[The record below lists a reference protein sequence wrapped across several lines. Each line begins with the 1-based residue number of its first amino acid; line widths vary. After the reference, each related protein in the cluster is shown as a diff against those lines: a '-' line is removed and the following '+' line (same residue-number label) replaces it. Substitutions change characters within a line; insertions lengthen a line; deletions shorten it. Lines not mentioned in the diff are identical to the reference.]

1 MSKIHFDIIEPAFRS
16 SGYNLVV
23 LENDNRDAINTG
35 LRFVNNDACYPSL
48 MVVGQIMDAVLSG
61 KYDMTKT
68 AVLMSQTGGGCRA
81 SNYMGFIRRALA
93 KAGYPDV
100 PVISINLAS
109 LEKNPGFKFTPAL
122 VQKGMYGL
130 VFGDIFLRCLY
141 HVRPYEAEPGSANAL
156 HEKWKEK
163 CIAFLSQDKLL
174 SHRTYKKMCREMI
187 RDFDKLP
194 ILDIQK
200 PRVGIVGEIL
210 VKFAPAANNHL
221 VELLESEGAEAVV
234 PDLLDFFLYCFYNAN
249 FKAEKLGMSDKS
261 VSKWE
266 RGVCLPDVSVYKELC
281 SILGISLNEFLAGED
296 IAQEN
301 MIQKSET
308 NIIEVIR
315 DNINKQK
322 CLKVMRCIL
331 LVISICAVAVIGF
344 IIYRLKKP
352 QNYISP
358 IAKDSIEMQT
368 AELLA
373 GPDGAFIYKF
383 VTTDEYKKLRLHIYQ
398 YESGKLSNQDKVE
411 IGFED
416 IGSPKSGEI
425 VMVPDFGNYV
435 IKLIISGDGSKL
447 STEIPVLENVEDREY
462 YGRSATEIQ
471 NVVDIRYNKQ
481 QPLIAFLYD
490 DDTMSVPALDDLI
503 NSQTD
508 LLSKNDYVYYVAF
521 EFCK

>member
-1 MSKIHFDIIEPAFRS
+1 MDLIKI
-16 SGYNLVV
+16 
-23 LENDNRDAINTG
+23 
-35 LRFVNNDACYPSL
+35 
-48 MVVGQIMDAVLSG
+48 G
-61 KYDMTKT
+61 KYIAGKRKSLGMT
-68 AVLMSQTGGGCRA
+68 
-81 SNYMGFIRRALA
+81 
-93 KAGYPDV
+93 
-100 PVISINLAS
+100 
-109 LEKNPGFKFTPAL
+109 
-122 VQKGMYGL
+122 QKQL
-130 VFGDIFLRCLY
+130 
-141 HVRPYEAEPGSANAL
+141 
-156 HEKWKEK
+156 
-163 CIAFLSQDKLL
+163 
-174 SHRTYKKMCREMI
+174 
-187 RDFDKLP
+187 
-194 ILDIQK
+194 
-200 PRVGIVGEIL
+200 
-210 VKFAPAANNHL
+210 
-221 VELLESEGAEAVV
+221 
-234 PDLLDFFLYCFYNAN
+234 
-249 FKAEKLGMSDKS
+249 AEKLGMSDKS

-322 CLKVMRCIL
+322 CLKVMKCIL
-331 LVISICAVAVIGF
+331 LVIAICAVSIIGLT
-344 IIYRLKKP
+344 IYRLKKP
-352 QNYISP
+352 QNYITP

-383 VTTDEYKKLRLHIYQ
+383 VTTDEYKKLRLHIYR

-425 VMVPDFGNYV
+425 VMVPDFDNYV
-435 IKLIISGDGSKL
+435 IKLIISGDGNKL
-447 STEIPVLENVEDREY
+447 STEIPILENVEDREY

-471 NVVDIRYNKQ
+471 NIVDIRYNKQ

-490 DDTMSVPALDDLI
+490 DETMSVPALDDLI
-503 NSQTD
+503 NSQTEFI
-508 LLSKNDYVYYVAF
+508 SNNDYVYYVAF

>member
-1 MSKIHFDIIEPAFRS
+1 MDLIKI
-16 SGYNLVV
+16 
-23 LENDNRDAINTG
+23 
-35 LRFVNNDACYPSL
+35 
-48 MVVGQIMDAVLSG
+48 G
-61 KYDMTKT
+61 KYIAGKRKSLGMTQRQ
-68 AVLMSQTGGGCRA
+68 L
-81 SNYMGFIRRALA
+81 
-93 KAGYPDV
+93 
-100 PVISINLAS
+100 
-109 LEKNPGFKFTPAL
+109 
-122 VQKGMYGL
+122 
-130 VFGDIFLRCLY
+130 
-141 HVRPYEAEPGSANAL
+141 
-156 HEKWKEK
+156 
-163 CIAFLSQDKLL
+163 
-174 SHRTYKKMCREMI
+174 
-187 RDFDKLP
+187 
-194 ILDIQK
+194 
-200 PRVGIVGEIL
+200 
-210 VKFAPAANNHL
+210 
-221 VELLESEGAEAVV
+221 
-234 PDLLDFFLYCFYNAN
+234 
-249 FKAEKLGMSDKS
+249 AEKLGMSDKS

-373 GPDGAFIYKF
+373 GPDGAFVYKF
-383 VTTDEYKKLRLHIYQ
+383 ITTDEYKKLRLHIYQ

-425 VMVPDFGNYV
+425 VMVPDFDNYV
-435 IKLIISGDGSKL
+435 IKLIISGGGSRL

-481 QPLIAFLYD
+481 QPLIAFVYD
-490 DDTMSVPALDDLI
+490 NDEMSVPTLDDFI

-508 LLSKNDYVYYVAF
+508 FLSKNDYVYYVAF

>member
-1 MSKIHFDIIEPAFRS
+1 MDLIKI
-16 SGYNLVV
+16 
-23 LENDNRDAINTG
+23 
-35 LRFVNNDACYPSL
+35 
-48 MVVGQIMDAVLSG
+48 G
-61 KYDMTKT
+61 KYIAGKRKSLGMTQRQ
-68 AVLMSQTGGGCRA
+68 L
-81 SNYMGFIRRALA
+81 
-93 KAGYPDV
+93 
-100 PVISINLAS
+100 
-109 LEKNPGFKFTPAL
+109 
-122 VQKGMYGL
+122 
-130 VFGDIFLRCLY
+130 
-141 HVRPYEAEPGSANAL
+141 
-156 HEKWKEK
+156 
-163 CIAFLSQDKLL
+163 
-174 SHRTYKKMCREMI
+174 
-187 RDFDKLP
+187 
-194 ILDIQK
+194 
-200 PRVGIVGEIL
+200 
-210 VKFAPAANNHL
+210 
-221 VELLESEGAEAVV
+221 
-234 PDLLDFFLYCFYNAN
+234 
-249 FKAEKLGMSDKS
+249 AEKLGMSDKS

-301 MIQKSET
+301 IIQKSET

>member
-1 MSKIHFDIIEPAFRS
+1 MDLIKI
-16 SGYNLVV
+16 
-23 LENDNRDAINTG
+23 
-35 LRFVNNDACYPSL
+35 
-48 MVVGQIMDAVLSG
+48 G
-61 KYDMTKT
+61 KYIAGKRKSLGMTQRQ
-68 AVLMSQTGGGCRA
+68 L
-81 SNYMGFIRRALA
+81 
-93 KAGYPDV
+93 
-100 PVISINLAS
+100 
-109 LEKNPGFKFTPAL
+109 
-122 VQKGMYGL
+122 
-130 VFGDIFLRCLY
+130 
-141 HVRPYEAEPGSANAL
+141 
-156 HEKWKEK
+156 
-163 CIAFLSQDKLL
+163 
-174 SHRTYKKMCREMI
+174 
-187 RDFDKLP
+187 
-194 ILDIQK
+194 
-200 PRVGIVGEIL
+200 
-210 VKFAPAANNHL
+210 
-221 VELLESEGAEAVV
+221 
-234 PDLLDFFLYCFYNAN
+234 
-249 FKAEKLGMSDKS
+249 AEKLGMSDKS

-266 RGVCLPDVSVYKELC
+266 PGVCLPDVSVYKELC

>member
-1 MSKIHFDIIEPAFRS
+1 MDLIKI
-16 SGYNLVV
+16 
-23 LENDNRDAINTG
+23 
-35 LRFVNNDACYPSL
+35 
-48 MVVGQIMDAVLSG
+48 G
-61 KYDMTKT
+61 KYIASKRKSLGMTQRQ
-68 AVLMSQTGGGCRA
+68 L
-81 SNYMGFIRRALA
+81 
-93 KAGYPDV
+93 
-100 PVISINLAS
+100 
-109 LEKNPGFKFTPAL
+109 
-122 VQKGMYGL
+122 
-130 VFGDIFLRCLY
+130 
-141 HVRPYEAEPGSANAL
+141 
-156 HEKWKEK
+156 
-163 CIAFLSQDKLL
+163 
-174 SHRTYKKMCREMI
+174 
-187 RDFDKLP
+187 
-194 ILDIQK
+194 
-200 PRVGIVGEIL
+200 
-210 VKFAPAANNHL
+210 
-221 VELLESEGAEAVV
+221 
-234 PDLLDFFLYCFYNAN
+234 
-249 FKAEKLGMSDKS
+249 AEKLGMSDKS

-435 IKLIISGDGSKL
+435 IKLIISGDGSEL

>member
-1 MSKIHFDIIEPAFRS
+1 MDLIKI
-16 SGYNLVV
+16 
-23 LENDNRDAINTG
+23 
-35 LRFVNNDACYPSL
+35 
-48 MVVGQIMDAVLSG
+48 G
-61 KYDMTKT
+61 KYIAGKRKSLGMTQRQ
-68 AVLMSQTGGGCRA
+68 L
-81 SNYMGFIRRALA
+81 
-93 KAGYPDV
+93 
-100 PVISINLAS
+100 
-109 LEKNPGFKFTPAL
+109 
-122 VQKGMYGL
+122 
-130 VFGDIFLRCLY
+130 
-141 HVRPYEAEPGSANAL
+141 
-156 HEKWKEK
+156 
-163 CIAFLSQDKLL
+163 
-174 SHRTYKKMCREMI
+174 
-187 RDFDKLP
+187 
-194 ILDIQK
+194 
-200 PRVGIVGEIL
+200 
-210 VKFAPAANNHL
+210 
-221 VELLESEGAEAVV
+221 
-234 PDLLDFFLYCFYNAN
+234 
-249 FKAEKLGMSDKS
+249 AEKLGMSDKS

-425 VMVPDFGNYV
+425 VMVPDFDNYV

-447 STEIPVLENVEDREY
+447 STEIPILENVEDREY

-471 NVVDIRYNKQ
+471 NIIDIRYNKQ

-490 DDTMSVPALDDLI
+490 DETMSVPALDDLV
-503 NSQTD
+503 NSQTEFI
-508 LLSKNDYVYYVAF
+508 SNNDYVYYVAF

>member
-1 MSKIHFDIIEPAFRS
+1 MDLIKI
-16 SGYNLVV
+16 
-23 LENDNRDAINTG
+23 
-35 LRFVNNDACYPSL
+35 
-48 MVVGQIMDAVLSG
+48 G
-61 KYDMTKT
+61 KYIAGKRKSLGMTQRQ
-68 AVLMSQTGGGCRA
+68 L
-81 SNYMGFIRRALA
+81 
-93 KAGYPDV
+93 
-100 PVISINLAS
+100 
-109 LEKNPGFKFTPAL
+109 
-122 VQKGMYGL
+122 
-130 VFGDIFLRCLY
+130 
-141 HVRPYEAEPGSANAL
+141 
-156 HEKWKEK
+156 
-163 CIAFLSQDKLL
+163 
-174 SHRTYKKMCREMI
+174 
-187 RDFDKLP
+187 
-194 ILDIQK
+194 
-200 PRVGIVGEIL
+200 
-210 VKFAPAANNHL
+210 
-221 VELLESEGAEAVV
+221 
-234 PDLLDFFLYCFYNAN
+234 
-249 FKAEKLGMSDKS
+249 AEKLGMSDKS

-447 STEIPVLENVEDREY
+447 STEIPILENVEDREY

>member
-1 MSKIHFDIIEPAFRS
+1 MDLVKI
-16 SGYNLVV
+16 
-23 LENDNRDAINTG
+23 
-35 LRFVNNDACYPSL
+35 
-48 MVVGQIMDAVLSG
+48 G
-61 KYDMTKT
+61 KYIASKRKSLGMT
-68 AVLMSQTGGGCRA
+68 
-81 SNYMGFIRRALA
+81 
-93 KAGYPDV
+93 
-100 PVISINLAS
+100 
-109 LEKNPGFKFTPAL
+109 
-122 VQKGMYGL
+122 QKQL
-130 VFGDIFLRCLY
+130 
-141 HVRPYEAEPGSANAL
+141 
-156 HEKWKEK
+156 
-163 CIAFLSQDKLL
+163 
-174 SHRTYKKMCREMI
+174 
-187 RDFDKLP
+187 
-194 ILDIQK
+194 
-200 PRVGIVGEIL
+200 
-210 VKFAPAANNHL
+210 
-221 VELLESEGAEAVV
+221 
-234 PDLLDFFLYCFYNAN
+234 
-249 FKAEKLGMSDKS
+249 AEKLGMSDKS